1 MFSDFLTRFSPVHPE
16 TGTNG
21 TSSIL
26 YPTDFTSCSPFCF
39 ALLKASSENLLSS
52 IQL

>member
-21 TSSIL
+21 TSSSL
-26 YPTDFTSCSPFCF
+26 NPTDLTSPSPFCF
-39 ALLKASSENLLSS
+39 AALKASSEN
-52 IQL
+52 